1 MLSLALL
8 PVSGLVARADG
19 PVAGPNIAT
28 HCRLLIPPDPLSAQ
42 GLATPWQLLAP
53 CHENNSSQAV
63 FVQGVIFDPA
73 TNSISTYSPL
83 VIDAFTTP
91 AIAPTVPTLP
101 AGSTIAIF
109 GGGNDDV
116 TTLLD
121 KGRVCVNG
129 ADSEPFGQVFF
140 CGAAHFFDVVNA
152 AHVTIPPLGMGVDG
166 TVCPTVRD
174 FRIVDQD
181 QSDNVQTTYLVQPNG
196 TIAQNTAANR
206 LALPMATVIK
216 NPSDNRVLSIAV
228 DGALGCKPWTV
239 PDLADNGNLVP
250 TQATDELQAAM
261 YQADPEAFI
270 PMGDPMVGPNN
281 PDMVNA
287 YRVNV
292 DQPVLSPGHDGS
304 TAVYCHRIKHFA
316 PPWLASNQTLFSA
329 QPSPVPGI
337 GNNLYEFLMIRLQAT
352 YSLLN
357 CTTA

>member
-1 MLSLALL
+1 MFMLLSLALL
-8 PVSGLVARADG
+8 PVSVARADG
-19 PVAGPNIAT
+19 PIAGPNIAT

-53 CHENNSSQAV
+53 CHESSTSQAV
-63 FVQGVIFDPA
+63 FVQGVIFDPT

-101 AGSTIAIF
+101 AGATVAIF
-109 GGGNDDV
+109 GGGDDN
-116 TTLLD
+116 TTVLLD
-121 KGRVCVNG
+121 KGHSCVNG
-129 ADSEPFGQVFF
+129 ADGKPFGQVFF
-140 CGAAHFFDVVNA
+140 CGAAHFFQVVNA
-152 AHVTIPPLGMGVDG
+152 AHITIPPLGMGVDG
-166 TVCPTVRD
+166 KPCPTVRSFD
-174 FRIVDQD
+174 IVDQD
-181 QSDNVQTTYLVQPNG
+181 QSDNVQTTYLVLPGGQ
-196 TIAQNTAANR
+196 TAQNTAANR
-206 LALPMATVIK
+206 ALLPGATVID

-228 DGALGCKPWTV
+228 DGALQCKPWTV

-292 DQPVLSPGHDGS
+292 DQPLLRPDHDGS
-304 TAVYCHRIKHFA
+304 TEVYCQRIKSHA
-316 PPWLASNQTLFSA
+316 PAWLASNQALFSMF
-329 QPSPVPGI
+329 PTPVPGI
-337 GNNLYEFLMIRLQAT
+337 GDSLYSFLEIRLAAT
-352 YSLLN
+352 QSILG
-357 CTTA
+357 CKQ